1 MLDMRCKTC
10 GKLLGNKIKFE
21 EERNKIC
28 SNPNISKAEKDDLLS
43 KLVLNLNLRYCCNK
57 VLMTYKDIIQ
67 DIIPLVNLN
76 TS

>member
-1 MLDMRCKTC
+1 MLDMQCKTC

-21 EERNKIC
+21 DERNKIC
-28 SNPNISKAEKDDLLS
+28 LNPNMTKTEKDKLIS
-43 KLVLNLNLRYCCNK
+43 ELVLNLNLRYCCNK

-67 DIIPLVNLN
+67 DIIPLVN